1 MTTVMPL
8 FGPLLA
14 LLLLAPVAA
23 DDSPQEKEAV
33 CFIAEVRWVALE
45 GGFFGLIADGGE
57 KFLPLNLPE
66 DFKKK
71 GLKVRI
77 RGE

>member
-1 MTTVMPL
+1 
-8 FGPLLA
+8 
-14 LLLLAPVAA
+14 
-23 DDSPQEKEAV
+23 
-33 CFIAEVRWVALE
+33 LE

-77 RGE
+77 RGEVKKVMSISMWGKPLKILDIEPD